1 MIVTMPSKPC
11 LRSAK
16 AAASPVP
23 PPPTM
28 TALFT
33 SDGAH
38 DGVQPMVAIGRGSSL
53 YVNQRLAE
61 AHRNLAR
68 LAVADGPRAV
78 SRLDGAHRGDHR
90 GRATGK
96 DLAQRPIRAT
106 GAPFVCGDL
115 AFLGLVAEVS
125 GQREEGVPRDSRQE
139 RSGQSRSEQP
149 GCAPATEHEA
159 QVHPAHL

>member
-16 AAASPVP
+16 AAASPVL

-38 DGVQPMVAIGRGSSL
+38 DGVQPMVAIGRRSPL
-53 YVNQRLAE
+53 YVNQRLAK

-68 LAVADGPRAV
+68 LTVADGPRAV
-78 SRLDGAHRGDHR
+78 SRLDCAHRGDHR
-90 GRATGK
+90 GRAAGK
-96 DLAQRPIRAT
+96 DLGDRSIRAA
-106 GAPFVCGDL
+106 GAPFVRGDL
-115 AFLGLVAEVS
+115 AFLSLVAEVS
-125 GQREEGVPRDSRQE
+125 GQREE
-139 RSGQSRSEQP
+139 
-149 GCAPATEHEA
+149 
-159 QVHPAHL
+159 